1 MHQPTLPLRAKWAL
15 CLISLAVCSVVQA
28 QAIQAMTVKR
38 NTDLKKA
45 PDPTAEAV
53 MSLQTNHLVTHTG
66 ERQGAW
72 MRVKADNGKQGWLKL
87 FDLSAAPAGTA
98 ADSGGAT
105 KGMGSLFGA
114 GKPTAAT
121 ATLGIRGLDA
131 NDLAQAQPNPGAVT
145 QGEKLR
151 VSENQARQFAQRSG
165 LTAKPVDDLSS
176 ARPGSPTP
184 NAN

>member
-1 MHQPTLPLRAKWAL
+1 MHQPTLPLRAKRAL
-15 CLISLAVCSVVQA
+15 CLISLVVCGGAQA
-28 QAIQAMTVKR
+28 QAVQAMTVKR

-45 PDPTAEAV
+45 PEPTAEVV
-53 MSLQTNHLVTHTG
+53 MPLQTNHMVTHAG

-72 MRVKADNGKQGWLKL
+72 MRVKADNGKQGWMKL
-87 FDLSAAPAGTA
+87 FDLSAAPTGAA
-98 ADSGGAT
+98 ADSGSAT
-105 KGMGSLFGA
+105 KGIGGLFGTSRP
-114 GKPTAAT
+114 KAAT
-121 ATLGIRGLDA
+121 STLGIRGLDA

-165 LTAKPVDDLSS
+165 LNAKPVDDLPPT
-176 ARPGSPTP
+176 RPGSPTQ